1 MVKNLPAMWEIRVP
15 PVDMEDPLEKGL
27 ATHSHILAQRIP
39 WPEEA
44 GGLQA
49 TGSQSRTLRVTN
61 ANTWPYS
68 PRKGSPPSFP
78 FI

>member
-27 ATHSHILAQRIP
+27 ATHSHILARRIP

-44 GGLQA
+44 SGLQS
-49 TGSQSRTLRVTN
+49 TGS
-61 ANTWPYS
+61 
-68 PRKGSPPSFP
+68 
-78 FI
+78 